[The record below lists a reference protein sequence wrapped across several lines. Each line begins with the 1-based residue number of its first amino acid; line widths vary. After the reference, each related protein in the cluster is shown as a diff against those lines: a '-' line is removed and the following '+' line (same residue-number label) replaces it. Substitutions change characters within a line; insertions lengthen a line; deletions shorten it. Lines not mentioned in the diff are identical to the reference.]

1 MQLPLGIQL
10 ERGWGQSKGVKGVS
24 FQPRSRESLKF

>member
-10 ERGWGQSKGVKGVS
+10 EGGWGQSQEVRVVS
-24 FQPRSRESLKF
+24 FHPRSRESLKF